1 MARAGLGQE
10 EHGHNPAESQDGK
23 TEYGPR
29 CSARDALPR
38 LTLGVI
44 RLQLLRAE
52 LANFLI
58 PALQRQLSPRATKRP
73 RQPAHKQTRRC
84 AEGSEPDCSS
94 PRQGALRSTV
104 LGCGLAGMAGGHPPA
119 LLTDTRPA
127 GHRAAHGDGGP
138 AWLHGKGVDSAAVPS
153 PHQLQMGFSAHNS
166 FRAGMLPRSASA
178 K

>member
-10 EHGHNPAESQDGK
+10 EHGHSPTESQDGG

-29 CSARDALPR
+29 CLARDALPR

-73 RQPAHKQTRRC
+73 RQPARKQTRRW
-84 AEGSEPDCSS
+84 AEGSAPECSS
-94 PRQGALRSTV
+94 PRQGALCITA
-104 LGCGLAGMAGGHPPA
+104 LGCRLAGMAGGRPPGLQA
-119 LLTDTRPA
+119 C
-127 GHRAAHGDGGP
+127 RAPGCPWGWWPSLP
-138 AWLHGKGVDSAAVPS
+138 AWKEVGSAAVPS
-153 PHQLQMGFSAHNS
+153 PHQLQMGFSAYNS
-166 FRAGMLPRSASA
+166 FRAGTPPRSTSA